1 MAFELYSY
9 PPSGTSQNI
18 QLIYNFDNISINKP
32 VTKSVLTDNQFS
44 NILTVFPLFKTNN
57 YTGTLYN
64 SFPINSQQSNQQ
76 ISYSDNITPIPI
88 QYNIKYLHVGVSP
101 ILLTGSNFALILD
114 CVNSTGNILLIII
127 PLLENTG
134 TINAFEDSQITPII
148 DNIDAASVNID
159 AASTYTGKPIDINKL
174 IPATTFNTY
183 STGSHKVILFTTSLT
198 YLNSTSLPGPTF
210 MTEIKNNNT
219 STIPITPYS
228 LPSTYTSLSIPTKK
242 TIVAQNDIY
251 IDCYKVGESANIVG
265 GVINTDAQTNK
276 KRKKRS
282 ILNAKNATLF
292 YILVS
297 IVVASILIYG
307 LWIFFKSRL
316 NNVANPDAVQP
327 AAPKSGG
334 GFFSF
339 FKSGE

>member
-18 QLIYNFDNISINKP
+18 QLLYNFDNISINKP

-44 NILTVFPLFKTNN
+44 NILTVFPSFKTT
-57 YTGTLYN
+57 YAGILYN
-64 SFPINSQQSNQQ
+64 SFPINSQQSNQH

-88 QYNIKYLHVGVSP
+88 QYAIKYLHMGVSP
-101 ILLTGSNFALILD
+101 IQLTGSNFALILD
-114 CVNSTGNILLIII
+114 CVNSNGNILLIII
-127 PLLENTG
+127 PLLENTD
-134 TINAFEDSQITPII
+134 NFEDSQITPII
-148 DNIDAASVNID
+148 DNIDAASIIT
-159 AASTYTGKPIDINKL
+159 STYSAKSIDINKL

-183 STGSHKVILFTTSLT
+183 STGNHKVILFTKYFT
-198 YLNSTSLPGPTF
+198 YLNSASLPGPTF
-210 MTEIKNNNT
+210 MTDIKNNNI
-219 STIPITPYS
+219 STVPTTPNS

-276 KRKKRS
+276 KKAKRS
-282 ILNAKNATLF
+282 IVNAKSLTAF

-297 IVVASILIYG
+297 IVVAIILIYG

-316 NNVANPDAVQP
+316 NNVANPDAVLPEVP
-327 AAPKSGG
+327 AAVPAKSS

-339 FKSGE
+339 FK